1 MQAPEL
7 NVIPESRRNTQQ
19 QKRPTGSLS
28 VGNINQRPDTPSDKD
43 NKVNQ
48 SMYNP
53 RLNQSMAGGSVMNRT
68 VISNPKLD
76 GSIMLSKKANV
87 KE

>member
-1 MQAPEL
+1 M
-7 NVIPESRRNTQQ
+7 
-19 QKRPTGSLS
+19 
-28 VGNINQRPDTPSDKD
+28 GNINQRPDTPSDRDNKD
-43 NKVNQ
+43 IKVNQ

-53 RLNQSMAGGSVMNRT
+53 RLNQSMAAGSVMNRT